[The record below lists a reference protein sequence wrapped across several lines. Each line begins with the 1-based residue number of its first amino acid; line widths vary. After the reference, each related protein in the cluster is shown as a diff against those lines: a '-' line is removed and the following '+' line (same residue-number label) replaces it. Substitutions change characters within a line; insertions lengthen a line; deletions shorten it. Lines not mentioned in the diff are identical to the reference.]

1 MAKMNWLES
10 KVLEKILLAL
20 LAIASF
26 ILINQL
32 ANRYFFRLDLTEEKR
47 YSITDATKKQLQE
60 LPDVVTIEIYLA
72 GELPAG
78 FRRMQQ
84 SLLETVEEFNIYSD
98 GKITY
103 QVIDPNTAVSN
114 QSRAEYMKSI
124 MARGLQPTDV
134 FINEEGSRVQKRI
147 FTGVIISYGNR
158 ELGVQLFKGN
168 KTATPEERLNQSI
181 EGIEYELANGIHQI
195 TQDRRP
201 LIGLVTGHNEMDS
214 INLFSFTRL
223 LQEQYRT
230 RKTHLE
236 NIGNQAP
243 EILMLIQPKSA
254 FSTIEKYALD
264 QYIMN
269 GGKVIFLL
277 DKVAVNMDS
286 AATGTYSFPYDLN
299 LDDMLFKY
307 GVRINND
314 LVQDYVSGAYP
325 IIVGNSGDQP
335 KIQLLQWPFFPIIN
349 KYSKHVIVRNLDA
362 TKAEFVS
369 SIDTVKARGITKT
382 VLLSTSTYSRVST
395 APVYVDINV
404 LQESLAPEKFTEQ
417 NIAIGY
423 LLEGRFTSHYK
434 NMFLPEAVDEADF
447 IAESKPTSM
456 IVISDGDFVKNNI
469 DPRNGSPLPV
479 GFDPYMGQQFA
490 NGDLINNAIQYLLE
504 GDGLISARAKQVII
518 RPLDKVKVG
527 VLKELY
533 LAINLLLPLLLIVII
548 GISVFIVRKRKYSR
562 F

>member
-10 KVLEKILLAL
+10 KKLENILLAL
-20 LAIASF
+20 LAITTF

-47 YSITDATKKQLQE
+47 YSITDATKKQLQA

-78 FRRMQQ
+78 FKRMQQ
-84 SLLETVEEFNIYSD
+84 SLLETTEEFSIYSN

-103 QVIDPNTAVSN
+103 QIIDPNTAVSN
-114 QSRAEYMKSI
+114 QSRAEYMQSI
-124 MARGLQPTDV
+124 IKKGLLPTDV
-134 FINEEGSRVQKRI
+134 FINEEGNRVQKRI
-147 FTGVIISYGNR
+147 FAGVIVSHGNR

-168 KTATPEERLNQSI
+168 KTATPEERLNQSV
-181 EGIEYELANGIHQI
+181 EGIEYELANAIHQI
-195 TQDRRP
+195 TQDIRP
-201 LIGLVTGHNEMDS
+201 LIGLVTGHSEMDS
-214 INLFSFTRL
+214 LSLYSFRNL

-230 RKTHLE
+230 KKVDL
-236 NIGNQAP
+236 NNPGNQKSDV
-243 EILMLIQPKSA
+243 LMLIQPKSA
-254 FSTIEKYALD
+254 YSTIEKYALD

-286 AATGTYSFPYDLN
+286 AAAGTYSFPYDLN

-314 LVQDYVSGAYP
+314 LVQDYVAGAYP

-335 KIQLLQWPFFPIIN
+335 QIQLLQWPFFPIVN

-362 TKAEFVS
+362 TRAEFVS
-369 SIDTVKARGITKT
+369 SIDTVKATGITKT
-382 VLLSTSTYSRVST
+382 VLLSSSTYSRVST
-395 APVYVDINV
+395 APVYVDINI

-423 LLEGRFTSHYK
+423 LLEGRFSSHFK
-434 NMFLPEAVDEADF
+434 NKFLPEAIDKEEF
-447 IAESKPTSM
+447 IPEGKQTSM
-456 IVISDGDFVKNNI
+456 IVISDGDFVKNNV

-518 RPLDKVKVG
+518 RPLDKVKLG
-527 VLKELY
+527 SSREFYQVL
-533 LAINLLLPLLLIVII
+533 NLILPLVILIIV

>member
-1 MAKMNWLES
+1 MAKMSWLES
-10 KVLEKILLAL
+10 KILEKILLAL

-78 FRRMQQ
+78 FKRMQQ

-98 GKITY
+98 GKISY
-103 QVIDPNTAVSN
+103 QIIDPNTAVSK

-124 MARGLQPTDV
+124 MERGLQPTDV
-134 FINEEGSRVQKRI
+134 FLNEEGNRVQKRI
-147 FTGVIISYGNR
+147 FAGVMMSYGNK

-181 EGIEYELANGIHQI
+181 EGIEYELANAIHQI

-214 INLFSFTRL
+214 IDLFSFTRL

-230 RKTHLE
+230 RKTNLAY
-236 NIGNQAP
+236 IGDQPP
-243 EILMLIQPKSA
+243 EVLMLIQPRSV

-277 DKVAVNMDS
+277 DKVAVNIDS
-286 AATGTYSFPYDLN
+286 AASGTYSFPYNLN

-335 KIQLLQWPFFPIIN
+335 QIQLLQWPFFPIIN

-362 TKAEFVS
+362 TRAEFVS
-369 SIDTVKARGITKT
+369 SIDTVKATGITKT

-423 LLEGRFTSHYK
+423 LLEGRFKSHYK
-434 NMFLPEAVDEADF
+434 NMFLPEGVDEADF
-447 IAESKPTSM
+447 ITESKPTSM

-527 VLKELY
+527 ALKELY
-533 LAINLLLPLLLIVII
+533 LAINLLLPLLLILII

>member
-1 MAKMNWLES
+1 MNWLES
-10 KVLEKILLAL
+10 KSLEKILMVL
-20 LAIASF
+20 LAIAGF
-26 ILINQL
+26 VLVNQL

-47 YSITDATKKQLQE
+47 FSITDATKKQLQG

-78 FRRMQQ
+78 FKRMQQ
-84 SLLETVEEFNIYSD
+84 SLLETVEEFNIYSY

-103 QVIDPNTAVSN
+103 QIIDPNTATSN
-114 QSRAEYMKSI
+114 QSRAEYMQSI
-124 MARGLQPTDV
+124 IAKGLQPTDV
-134 FINEEGSRVQKRI
+134 FINEEGARKQKRI
-147 FTGVIISYGNR
+147 FVGVIVNYGNR

-168 KTATPEERLNQSI
+168 QTVTPEERLNQSI
-181 EGIEYELANGIHQI
+181 EGIEYELANAIHQI
-195 TQDRRP
+195 TQESRP
-201 LIGLVTGHNEMDS
+201 LVGLVTGHNEMDS
-214 INLFSFTRL
+214 INLYSFKRL
-223 LQEQYRT
+223 LYEQYRT
-230 RKTHLE
+230 RKINLHELKD
-236 NIGNQAP
+236 QSP
-243 EILMLIQPKSA
+243 DLLMLIQPKTA
-254 FSTIEKYALD
+254 YSTLEKYQLD

-286 AATGTYSFPYDLN
+286 AASGTYSFPYELN

-314 LVQDYVSGAYP
+314 LVQDFVAGAYP

-335 KIQLLQWPFFPIIN
+335 QIQLLQWPFFPIIN
-349 KYSKHVIVRNLDA
+349 TYSRHVIVRNLDA

-369 SIDTVKARGITKT
+369 SIDTVKAGGITKT
-382 VLLSTSTYSRVST
+382 VLLSTSSYSRVST
-395 APVYVDINV
+395 APVYVDINI
-404 LQESLAPEKFTEQ
+404 LQESLAPDKFNEQ
-417 NIAIGY
+417 NIPVGY
-423 LLEGRFTSHYK
+423 LLEGRFSSHFK
-434 NMFLPEAVDEADF
+434 NKFLPEDVDEADF
-447 IAESKPTSM
+447 MAEGKSTSM
-456 IVISDGDFVKNNI
+456 IVIADGDFVRNNV

-490 NGDLINNAIQYLLE
+490 NGDLIMNAIQYLLE

-527 VLKELY
+527 SQREYYQVL
-533 LAINLLLPLLLIVII
+533 NLFLPLLIIFIV
-548 GISVFIVRKRKYSR
+548 GMAAYIVRKRKYSR